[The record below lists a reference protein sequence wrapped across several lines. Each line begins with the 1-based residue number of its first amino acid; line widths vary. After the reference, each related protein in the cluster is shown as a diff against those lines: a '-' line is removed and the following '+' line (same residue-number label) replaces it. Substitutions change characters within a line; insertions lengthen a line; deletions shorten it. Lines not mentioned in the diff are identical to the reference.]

1 MNETFVG
8 IVRVFALDA
17 DFGAQGFEVVPR
29 S

>member
-8 IVRVFALDA
+8 MARVFAFDA